1 MESHPQAA
9 KQAPTSVIL
18 QRYLNKTVQKEAV
31 PDEDELVQGKFYGT
45 AQMASLDEDGLPLQA
60 KSGNRT
66 GLPDNLKSGIENLSG
81 LSMDDVR
88 VHYNSPKPA
97 QLHALAYT
105 QGTDIHVAPGQE
117 KHLGHE
123 AWHVVQQKQGRVQP
137 TMQLQGVSVN
147 DDEGL
152 EKEADRM
159 GGEIQ
164 KVKSN
169 ANRVVIQGEFIR
181 EITEVIQRCPRCGVS
196 GCKNGEKCGF
206 PFEAIYDP
214 PPKEQYDPS
223 YSLSTRSMLY
233 HSSFDSGVKKT
244 VCMLFSK
251 KDPQGYI
258 MVYCT
263 SCRKLFSFSDIT
275 LDHEPSLSERFN
287 EEEYKWSRAQRKKS
301 FNDTRCLKPMCRS
314 CNSRKGGEDYD
325 PYKVQMALSHH

>member
-97 QLHALAYT
+97 KLHALAYT

-159 GGEIQ
+159 GEKAVQ
-164 KVKSN
+164 RVKT
-169 ANRVVIQGEFIR
+169 I
-181 EITEVIQRCPRCGVS
+181 
-196 GCKNGEKCGF
+196 
-206 PFEAIYDP
+206 AIETALLGGHIHTD
-214 PPKEQYDPS
+214 
-223 YSLSTRSMLY
+223 
-233 HSSFDSGVKKT
+233 
-244 VCMLFSK
+244 
-251 KDPQGYI
+251 
-258 MVYCT
+258 
-263 SCRKLFSFSDIT
+263 
-275 LDHEPSLSERFN
+275 
-287 EEEYKWSRAQRKKS
+287 AQRA
-301 FNDTRCLKPMCRS
+301 D
-314 CNSRKGGEDYD
+314 SRKQNTRHGGGGRNITYLNF
-325 PYKVQMALSHH
+325 PLGFGNIPNMAGQLDVNELLLIVSHGSRPIAFLPFLLFF